1 MSRGYAF
8 GEDEVGRRRLAPV
21 LSLAVVGSLIL
32 GACGDDDADSADTG
46 DTTGSAD
53 TAAPDGTEA
62 DTGGDTGGDKPTIV
76 LVQNA
81 WTASAIDVAIA
92 KQLIEENLGN
102 PVEVTSID
110 ENTMFAG
117 LSNGDARR
125 SVSSSGHRA
134 LSEDE
139 QKYIDD
145 GTVVE
150 IGELGAIG
158 RIGWYVPDYVLEEH
172 PELATWEGFKDPEVA
187 KEFATA
193 ETGDK
198 GRFLGTDPSYS
209 QADEAIIANLELPYQ
224 VVYSGSEAAT
234 IAELDS
240 KVAAGEPIVMYWW
253 APTAAAGK
261 YNLAEG
267 RAARV
272 HRRVLRRPGR
282 DRLRLPRGRA
292 REARLVRAGGEG
304 SGGVR
309 VPAELPAEHRGP
321 TRDAALRRDRRG
333 ACRRRRRRVDHGQRS
348 HLEGLALTRFP
359 SCLCHRDRRGSPVA
373 VTQTEGSRDRGG
385 VVWWGAPAG
394 GGPSRRR

>member
-1 MSRGYAF
+1 M
-8 GEDEVGRRRLAPV
+8 
-21 LSLAVVGSLIL
+21 
-32 GACGDDDADSADTG
+32 
-46 DTTGSAD
+46 
-53 TAAPDGTEA
+53 
-62 DTGGDTGGDKPTIV
+62 

-81 WTASAIDVAIA
+81 WTASAINVAIA

-102 PVEVTSID
+102 TVEVTAID

-117 LSNGDARR
+117 LSSGDADA
-125 SVSSSGHRA
+125 VLEFWPSG

-150 IGELGAIG
+150 IGDLGAIG

-209 QADEAIIANLELPYQ
+209 QADEAIITNLELPYQ

-240 KVAAGEPIVMYWW
+240 KVAAHEPIVMYWW

-261 YNLAEG
+261 YNLQK
-267 RAARV
+267 V
-272 HRRVLRRPGR
+272 
-282 DRLRLPRGRA
+282 
-292 REARLVRAGGEG
+292 
-304 SGGVR
+304 
-309 VPAELPAEHRGP
+309 ELPEYTDECYADPAPIACDYPEDVLVKLASSGLEAKDP
-321 TRDAALRRDRRG
+321 AVFAFLQNFQLSTEDQLAMLPVRRDRRG
-333 ACRRRRRRVDHGQRS
+333 AGGRRRRRVDHGQRS
-348 HLEGLALTRFP
+348 HLEGLALTPDFP
-359 SCLCHRDRRGSPVA
+359 CLCHRDRRRSPVA
-373 VTQTEGSRDRGG
+373 VTQTGRFRGRGG
-385 VVWWGAPAG
+385 RDGRDGRA
-394 GGPSRRR
+394 RRRRPNPTTVTGM

>member
-8 GEDEVGRRRLAPV
+8 GEDEVTRRRLAPV

-32 GACGDDDADSADTG
+32 GACGDDDGDSADTG

-53 TAAPDGTEA
+53 TAAPDGTTA
-62 DTGGDTGGDKPTIV
+62 DTDGAPADNGGDKPTIV

-81 WTASAIDVAIA
+81 WTASAINTAIA

-102 PVEVTSID
+102 TVEVTSID

-117 LSNGDARR
+117 LSNGDADA
-125 SVSSSGHRA
+125 VLEFWPSG

-139 QKYIDD
+139 QKYFDD

-150 IGELGAIG
+150 IGELGAVG
-158 RIGWYVPDYVLEEH
+158 RIGWYVPDYVLEEY

-187 KEFATA
+187 KAFATA

-209 QADEAIIANLELPYQ
+209 QADEAIITNLELPYQ

-234 IAELDS
+234 IADLDS
-240 KVAAGEPIVMYWW
+240 KVAAQDPIVMYWW

-261 YNLAEG
+261 YNLQKVELPEYTEDCYADPAAIACDYPEDVLVKLASSGLEAKDPAVFAFLQKFQISTEDQLAMLPSAEIDG
-267 RAARV
+267 
-272 HRRVLRRPGR
+272 
-282 DRLRLPRGRA
+282 
-292 REARLVRAGGEG
+292 
-304 SGGVR
+304 
-309 VPAELPAEHRGP
+309 VPAADVAAEWI
-321 TRDAALRRDRRG
+321 AANEATWQAWL
-333 ACRRRRRRVDHGQRS
+333 
-348 HLEGLALTRFP
+348 
-359 SCLCHRDRRGSPVA
+359 
-373 VTQTEGSRDRGG
+373 
-385 VVWWGAPAG
+385 
-394 GGPSRRR
+394 

>member
-1 MSRGYAF
+1 M
-8 GEDEVGRRRLAPV
+8 GRRRLAPV

-32 GACGDDDADSADTG
+32 GACGDDDSDSADTG

-62 DTGGDTGGDKPTIV
+62 DAGGDTGGDKPTIV

-81 WTASAIDVAIA
+81 WTASALDVAIA

-102 PVEVTSID
+102 PVEVTTID

-117 LSNGDARR
+117 LSNGDADA
-125 SVSSSGHRA
+125 VLEFWPSG

-139 QKYIDD
+139 QKYFDD

-172 PELATWEGFKDPEVA
+172 PELATWEGFKDPELA

-209 QADEAIIANLELPYQ
+209 QADEAIINNLELPFQ

-240 KVAAGEPIVMYWW
+240 KVAAHEPIVMYWW

-261 YNLAEG
+261 YNLQKVELPPYTDECYADPAEI
-267 RAARV
+267 ACDYPED
-272 HRRVLRRPGR
+272 VLVKLASSQLEAKDPAVFAFLQNFQISTE
-282 DRLRLPRGRA
+282 DQLAMLPSAEIDG
-292 REARLVRAGGEG
+292 
-304 SGGVR
+304 
-309 VPAELPAEHRGP
+309 VPAADVAAEWI
-321 TRDAALRRDRRG
+321 TANEAIWKAWL
-333 ACRRRRRRVDHGQRS
+333 
-348 HLEGLALTRFP
+348 
-359 SCLCHRDRRGSPVA
+359 
-373 VTQTEGSRDRGG
+373 
-385 VVWWGAPAG
+385 
-394 GGPSRRR
+394 

>member
-1 MSRGYAF
+1 M
-8 GEDEVGRRRLAPV
+8 GRRRLAPV

-32 GACGDDDADSADTG
+32 GACGDDDTDSADTD

-53 TAAPDGTEA
+53 TAAPDGTTA
-62 DTGGDTGGDKPTIV
+62 DDGGDTGGDTGGDKPTIV

-81 WTASAIDVAIA
+81 WTASAINVAIA

-117 LSNGDARR
+117 LSNGDADA
-125 SVSSSGHRA
+125 VLEFWPSG

-139 QKYIDD
+139 QKYFDD

-158 RIGWYVPDYVLEEH
+158 RIGWYVPDYVLEEY

-187 KEFATA
+187 KAFATA
-193 ETGDK
+193 ETGDN

-209 QADEAIIANLELPYQ
+209 QADEAIITNLELPYQ

-261 YNLAEG
+261 YNLQKVELPPYTDECYADPAAIDCDYPEDVLVKLASSGLEAKDPAVFAFLQNFQISTEDQLAMLPPAEIDG
-267 RAARV
+267 
-272 HRRVLRRPGR
+272 
-282 DRLRLPRGRA
+282 
-292 REARLVRAGGEG
+292 
-304 SGGVR
+304 
-309 VPAELPAEHRGP
+309 VPAADVAAEWI
-321 TRDAALRRDRRG
+321 AANEATWQAWL
-333 ACRRRRRRVDHGQRS
+333 
-348 HLEGLALTRFP
+348 
-359 SCLCHRDRRGSPVA
+359 
-373 VTQTEGSRDRGG
+373 
-385 VVWWGAPAG
+385 
-394 GGPSRRR
+394 